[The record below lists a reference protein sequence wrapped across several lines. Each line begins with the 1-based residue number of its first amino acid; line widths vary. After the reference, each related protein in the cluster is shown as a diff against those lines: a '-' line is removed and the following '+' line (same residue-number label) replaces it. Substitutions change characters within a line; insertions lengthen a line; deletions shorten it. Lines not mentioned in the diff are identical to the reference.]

1 MRKTQ
6 QQWPERNP
14 MWVDD
19 FLSQET
25 CASILEELE
34 FSFWRPSTVV
44 RKGQDG
50 PLQVRRSRMRVSEST
65 SQEWFSP
72 ELLREIRRIE
82 SRLVRTLG
90 CARERYEPWQATRYP
105 VGGKFDFHYDCGCWK
120 DEPAGERE
128 ATVLLY
134 LDSPPRGGSTRFRE
148 LGLKIEARAGRLLV
162 WKNLLP
168 DGECDPGMIHS
179 GAPVKRGRKTTLVTW
194 IRQRAI
200 RPTTGG

>member
-1 MRKTQ
+1 
-6 QQWPERNP
+6 

-19 FLSQET
+19 FLSKET

-44 RKGQDG
+44 RKDQDG
-50 PLQVRRSRMRVSEST
+50 PLQVHRSRMRVSEST
-65 SQEWFSP
+65 SQDWFSP
-72 ELLREIRRIE
+72 ELLRKIRRIE
-82 SRLVRTLG
+82 SRLVRMLG

-105 VGGKFDFHYDCGCWK
+105 GGGKFDFHYDCGCWR

-134 LDSPPRGGSTRFRE
+134 LDSPSRGGSTCFRE

-168 DGECDPGMIHS
+168 NGECDPGMIHS
-179 GAPVKRGRKTTLVTW
+179 GSPVRGGKKTTLVTW
-194 IRQRAI
+194 IRQRSL
-200 RPTTGG
+200 RQTTGG